1 MGEVVNIFSCTIL
14 IEYNRSI
21 ADKLMNNAVKTVK
34 IHSTPDLTMFPL
46 SCLFNLTKAQTYQGT
61 ETPN

>member
-1 MGEVVNIFSCTIL
+1 
-14 IEYNRSI
+14 
-21 ADKLMNNAVKTVK
+21 MNNAVKTVK
-34 IHSTPDLTMFPL
+34 IHPTPDLTMFPL